1 QSQITHSLSLVTH
14 SLDAPR
20 LLGHPLPHPAPPR
33 RGNWA
38 MAMSM
43 SAATRAMRRI
53 HARRTSASC
62 LLRSARPDPNPAV
75 LQGQAPVPRWYWGA
89 AAGADPPSTQ
99 AHLGVA
105 TVPQRQV
112 KPSEVKMK
120 IDMSATCPPS
130 AMRAHAD
137 TGLARLS
144 TRRILAGN

>member
-1 QSQITHSLSLVTH
+1 QITHSLSLVTH

-112 KPSEVKMK
+112 FVVERFCQYHK
-120 IDMSATCPPS
+120 ILPTRFGA
-130 AMRAHAD
+130 
-137 TGLARLS
+137 ARVD
-144 TRRILAGN
+144 AC

>member
-1 QSQITHSLSLVTH
+1 SQSQITHSLSLVTH

-112 KPSEVKMK
+112 FVVERFCQYHK
-120 IDMSATCPPS
+120 ILP
-130 AMRAHAD
+130 
-137 TGLARLS
+137 
-144 TRRILAGN
+144 TRVHFLVPVLFLCY